1 MHLYYHPV
9 CLHASLALAIMPDS
23 NGFALRLRF
32 SGVAMAQVRRLH
44 KLNNPNSP
52 LPFSRNELAEVI
64 KNAATGALDV
74 LQQSYA
80 TPNFCE
86 HRHPP
91 LLLIAHWPG
100 WASAGPFLSYA

>member
-1 MHLYYHPV
+1 
-9 CLHASLALAIMPDS
+9 
-23 NGFALRLRF
+23 
-32 SGVAMAQVRRLH
+32 MAQVRRLH

-86 HRHPP
+86 QRHAQ
-91 LLLIAHWPG
+91 LLLLAHSPG
-100 WASAGPFLSYA
+100 WASAGPSSALPDAAWWCIRQAGLRGW